1 MEKKR
6 IGIIGGGISGT
17 CLGYHLSLYDNAEVI
32 VFEKDTIGGASTAK
46 SAGTVCLFDDS
57 LRNRYWDVR
66 LYGFESYLKM
76 EAEEKGSAG
85 FDKTGT
91 LVVATDEKV
100 EATIKTGIA
109 LAKAAGY
116 TGEYITDK
124 DRIKEIL
131 PDISTDNIL
140 GAGYTQDDGYFD
152 GTMISNTYAKK
163 MQKNGGVIKTGVKV
177 TEVLKEGNKI
187 KGLKTDD
194 GQDYEFDYVVDC
206 TGPWS
211 KFTGEMV
218 GMDVPIWHTKAE
230 AFFLCPPGKKLG
242 YTFPVLKYP
251 AFYAL
256 RAGDNIFI
264 CKSHLSMDLSNPMH
278 AGQWDPDKLP
288 ALLETLRMPK
298 KLTEFATLFSESL
311 RDGFEKAADG
321 KEILSVLRRKDA
333 LRRPE
338 RFVQLLRLL
347 KAAHRI
353 DSDEK
358 WLTSAEAVRSLDF
371 RSISAGAADK
381 SRIPQLIEEASVRA
395 IDEVLDKLA
404 DQHQYHGDENG
415 TC

>member
-1 MEKKR
+1 MTKKK

-17 CLGYHLSLYDNAEVI
+17 ALGYHLSLYDNADI
-32 VFEKDTIGGASTAK
+32 TIFEKDTIGGASTAK

-57 LRNRYWDVR
+57 IKNRYWDVR

-100 EATIKTGIA
+100 EETIKTGIA

-124 DRIKEIL
+124 NRIKEIL

-140 GAGYTQDDGYFD
+140 GAGYTKDDGYFD

-163 MQKNGGVIKTGVKV
+163 FQKNGGVVKTSVKV
-177 TEVLKEGNKI
+177 TDIIVENNEV
-187 KGLKTDD
+187 KGLKTED
-194 GQDYEFDYVVDC
+194 GTKYDFDVVVDC

-211 KFTGEMV
+211 RFTGQMV

-230 AFFLCPPGKKLG
+230 AFFLSPPGKKLN

-278 AGQWDPDKLP
+278 AGQWDPDKIPPTGGTDDYFIDFLLDQLEMRVPGIVDSGLVSSWLSYRAEPVDFWPILGETPVKGYMLATGYGGNGVIEAP
-288 ALLETLRMPK
+288 AASRDLAKFIMIGEKTPLLEDWS
-298 KLTEFATLFSESL
+298 FS
-311 RDGFEKAADG
+311 
-321 KEILSVLRRKDA
+321 
-333 LRRPE
+333 
-338 RFVQLLRLL
+338 RLL
-347 KAAHRI
+347 K
-353 DSDEK
+353 
-358 WLTSAEAVRSLDF
+358 
-371 RSISAGAADK
+371 
-381 SRIPQLIEEASVRA
+381 
-395 IDEVLDKLA
+395 
-404 DQHQYHGDENG
+404 
-415 TC
+415 

>member
-57 LRNRYWDVR
+57 LKNRYWDVR

-76 EAEEKGSAG
+76 EEEEKGSAG

-91 LVVATDEKV
+91 LVVATNEQV

-116 TGEYITDK
+116 NGEYITDK

-140 GAGYTQDDGYFD
+140 GAGYTADDGYFD

-177 TEVLKEGNKI
+177 TEVVVKDNKI
-187 KGLKTDD
+187 KGLKTSE
-194 GQDYEFDYVVDC
+194 GEEYEFDYVVDC

-211 KFTGEMV
+211 KFTGELV
-218 GMDVPIWHTKAE
+218 GLDVPIWHTKAE
-230 AFFLCPPGKKLG
+230 AFFLCPPGKKLD

-251 AFYAL
+251 EFYGL

-264 CKSHLSMDLSNPMH
+264 CKSHLSMDLNNPMH

-288 ALLETLRMPK
+288 ATGGTDDYFIDFLLDQLEVKVPGIVDSGLVSSWLSYRRSRRISFRSSEKHQSKVTFLLQVMAETVSLRHRQQAETLQN
-298 KLTEFATLFSESL
+298 LLCVESPHHYWKT
-311 RDGFEKAADG
+311 GHSNVCFNIKT
-321 KEILSVLRRKDA
+321 ISN
-333 LRRPE
+333 
-338 RFVQLLRLL
+338 
-347 KAAHRI
+347 
-353 DSDEK
+353 S
-358 WLTSAEAVRSLDF
+358 SAMDVRSW
-371 RSISAGAADK
+371 
-381 SRIPQLIEEASVRA
+381 PVC
-395 IDEVLDKLA
+395 
-404 DQHQYHGDENG
+404 Y
-415 TC
+415 

>member
-1 MEKKR
+1 MMEKKR

-17 CLGYHLSLYDNAEVI
+17 CLGYHLSLYDNAEVT

-57 LRNRYWDVR
+57 LNNRYWDVR

-76 EAEEKGSAG
+76 EQEEKGSAG

-100 EATIKTGIA
+100 EAVIKTGIA
-109 LAKAAGY
+109 LTKAAGY
-116 TGEYITDK
+116 SGEYITDK
-124 DRIKEIL
+124 ERIKEIL

-140 GAGYTQDDGYFD
+140 GAGYTLDDGYFD

-163 MQKNGGVIKTGVKV
+163 LRKNGGTVITGVKV
-177 TEVLKEGNKI
+177 TEVKVTDQKVTGLVSSEGKSY
-187 KGLKTDD
+187 D
-194 GQDYEFDYVVDC
+194 FDYVVDC

-211 KFTGEMV
+211 RFTGELV
-218 GMDVPIWHTKAE
+218 NLEVPIWHTKAE
-230 AFFLCPPGKKLG
+230 AFFLSPPGKKLD

-288 ALLETLRMPK
+288 ATGGTDDYFIDFLVDQLEMRVPGIVDSGLVSSWLSYRAEPKDFWPILGETPVEGYLLATGYGGNGVIEAPAASRDLAKLIMRGESTPLLEDWAFK
-298 KLTEFATLFSESL
+298 
-311 RDGFEKAADG
+311 
-321 KEILSVLRRKDA
+321 
-333 LRRPE
+333 
-338 RFVQLLRLL
+338 RLL
-347 KAAHRI
+347 
-353 DSDEK
+353 
-358 WLTSAEAVRSLDF
+358 
-371 RSISAGAADK
+371 
-381 SRIPQLIEEASVRA
+381 
-395 IDEVLDKLA
+395 
-404 DQHQYHGDENG
+404 
-415 TC
+415 